1 MVEYKFIP
9 VNSVKEG
16 NVIDIE
22 GYPCKVI
29 SIEKSKPGKHGAA
42 KARIVGVDIFSD
54 KKCTLLATGGDE
66 VKSPIMERSNA
77 QVVADMGDNVQIMD
91 LTTFETFEVAKPE
104 EKAIT
109 EKLVNGA
116 EVEYIRLESQSR
128 IIRVK

>member
-22 GYPCKVI
+22 GYSCKVI

-42 KARIVGVDIFSD
+42 KARIVGVDVFSD
-54 KKCTLLATGGDE
+54 KKCTLLATSGE
-66 VKSPIMERSNA
+66 EIKSPILQRSNA
-77 QVVADMGDNVQIMD
+77 QVVADLGNTLQIMD
-91 LTTFETFEVAKPE
+91 LTSFETFEVPKPTD
-104 EKAIT
+104 KDVLD
-109 EKLVNGA
+109 KLDNGC
-116 EVEYIRLESQSR
+116 EVEYVRLESQAR